1 MTIATTAVVYTS
13 QAISDIRV
21 GESVLYIYQIFQ
33 RIMLQKGEVDSRY
46 LEVQEHMYF
55 EIKGIEMNLSKTL
68 RSFFFFLTN
77 SL

>member
-1 MTIATTAVVYTS
+1 
-13 QAISDIRV
+13 
-21 GESVLYIYQIFQ
+21 
-33 RIMLQKGEVDSRY
+33 MLQKGEVDSRY